1 MSQAYGA
8 SMSLHAAPQSMMI
21 NASVPA
27 HGWSAGMCPSGV
39 SRRNLV
45 IKTANSLERAW
56 IPGITRAAVE
66 HAIDARTLY
75 AIVPQDRGHGRVC
88 RCLSPATVSRQHG
101 SGARL
106 GVIWYTPGHT
116 GLGTLATKI
125 FTRPV

>member
-1 MSQAYGA
+1 
-8 SMSLHAAPQSMMI
+8 MMI

-56 IPGITRAAVE
+56 IPGIARAAVE

-75 AIVPQDRGHGRVC
+75 AIVPQDRQKFSLDRFEAVRRNMH
-88 RCLSPATVSRQHG
+88 A
-101 SGARL
+101 
-106 GVIWYTPGHT
+106 PG
-116 GLGTLATKI
+116 LFL
-125 FTRPV
+125 